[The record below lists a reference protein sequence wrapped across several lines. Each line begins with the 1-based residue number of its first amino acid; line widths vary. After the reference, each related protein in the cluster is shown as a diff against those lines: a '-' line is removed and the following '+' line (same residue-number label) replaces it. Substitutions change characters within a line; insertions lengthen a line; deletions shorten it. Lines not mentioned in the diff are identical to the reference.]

1 MPLKAHQQCSDKSY
15 ETSQCY
21 WAWFGSVCIMC
32 VQARS
37 VAQSCLTL
45 WDPKDCSPSGFS
57 VQGILQQEYWSG
69 LPFPPPGDLPDPG
82 MELESPTSPALANG
96 VFTTE
101 PLGKPLSTHWGW
113 PKTLAEKWHLWVLW
127 AKQDQGCLPLL
138 PLGNTQLLEHISL
151 LGISSYLCIFAA
163 ALHRLSGPL
172 PGQWARMTEQR

>member
-69 LPFPPPGDLPDPG
+69 LPFPPP
-82 MELESPTSPALANG
+82 LANG

-101 PLGKPLSTHWGW
+101 PLGKPLSTHWGL

-127 AKQDQGCLPLL
+127 AKQDKGCLPLL